1 MKMKKIVIIAL
12 GLTLTLGV
20 MSFNSLNSE
29 NEITEVMS
37 SSFKLINDTGSAV
50 KLKHKG
56 GSMTLNKGGSTSLNC
71 TRTGNEIF
79 IDGEKVHTVS
89 SDDCGKTIK
98 LSSWM

>member
-1 MKMKKIVIIAL
+1 MAIITMCLALVFGTFSFVTSKDNTAEVIR
-12 GLTLTLGV
+12 
-20 MSFNSLNSE
+20 
-29 NEITEVMS
+29 S
-37 SSFKLINDTGSAV
+37 SSFKLINDTGDAV

-56 GSMTLNKGGSTSLNC
+56 GSMTLNNGGSTSLSC

-89 SDDCGKTIK
+89 DDDCGETIK

>member
-1 MKMKKIVIIAL
+1 MMKKVFVIAL
-12 GLTLTLGV
+12 GLTLGLGV
-20 MSFNSLNSE
+20 MSFSNVNE
-29 NEITEVMS
+29 NNEPTEVMA
-37 SSFKLINDTGSAV
+37 SSFKLINDTGDAV

-56 GSMTLNKGGSTSLNC
+56 GSMTLNKGGSTSLSC
-71 TRTGNEIF
+71 TRTGNEIY

>member
-1 MKMKKIVIIAL
+1 MKKIVMIAL

-20 MSFNSLNSE
+20 MSFNTVE
-29 NEITEVMS
+29 NNEPETVLS
-37 SSFKLINDTGSAV
+37 SSFKLINDTGASV

-56 GSMTLNKGGSTSLNC
+56 GSMTLQKGGSTSISC
-71 TRTGNEIF
+71 TKSSNDIYINGKKI
-79 IDGEKVHTVS
+79 HTIT